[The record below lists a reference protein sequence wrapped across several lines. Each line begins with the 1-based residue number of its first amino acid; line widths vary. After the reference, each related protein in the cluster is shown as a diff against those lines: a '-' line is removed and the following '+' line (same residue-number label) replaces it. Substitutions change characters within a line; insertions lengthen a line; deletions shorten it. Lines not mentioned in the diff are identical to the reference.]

1 MIPRRPLG
9 STGLTVSV
17 LGFGG
22 ASIGFADPAIEATF
36 VPLVR
41 RALDLGVTFF
51 DTAPDYR
58 CSEAMLGEALRA
70 RRSEV
75 VLATKCGRLQNWN
88 GTSWDVREDW
98 SEAGIL
104 GTIERSLRRLAT
116 DYLDLAQLHSPPE
129 WVLDDGGAVR
139 GLQRARAAGMV
150 RHIGVSADGEVA
162 QRALEL
168 GVFETLQ
175 ISYSILQQEPGD
187 HLIPEAVARG
197 VGVIAKQP
205 IANGVPTMPERP
217 THPDWSWKWDIA
229 RQMDWAGA
237 DEMGSRLAL
246 ALRWLLANGDVST
259 AIVGT
264 TRAEHLETNVSAVLG
279 PPLDADW
286 VQRVHEQYDSARRA
300 GEGQRA

>member
-22 ASIGFADPAIEATF
+22 ATIGFADSAPEATF

-58 CSEAMLGEALRA
+58 RSEALLGEALRA

-88 GTSWDVREDW
+88 GRSWDVREDW
-98 SEAGIL
+98 SEAGVL

-116 DYLDLAQLHSPPE
+116 DYLDLVQLHSPPE
-129 WVLDDGGAVR
+129 WVLDDGGALS

-187 HLIPEAVARG
+187 HLIPQAVARG

-205 IANGVPTMPERP
+205 IA
-217 THPDWSWKWDIA
+217 
-229 RQMDWAGA
+229 
-237 DEMGSRLAL
+237 
-246 ALRWLLANGDVST
+246 
-259 AIVGT
+259 
-264 TRAEHLETNVSAVLG
+264 
-279 PPLDADW
+279 
-286 VQRVHEQYDSARRA
+286 
-300 GEGQRA
+300 